1 MVMSLMML
9 LMRWCVLLSIA
20 AVVGTSLK
28 RANLDWHLDL
38 PFLLFLLLSLL
49 LLLLLLLLLSYCL
62 LDAIEPAFLLLLARS
77 RELR

>member
-49 LLLLLLLLLSYCL
+49 LLLLLLLSHCL